1 MTSRTQIET
10 GISQV
15 TALLST
21 VTEVERASAT
31 PCTEWTVAELTDHL
45 VNTAANLVTMARGGE
60 IDWAASP
67 EPSSDPIPLWTER
80 TRELL
85 AEIDAGSSLPLGM
98 VAAEL
103 SVHAWD
109 LATALGRGT
118 DDLDQTV
125 AEEGMVF
132 MSANMTDERR
142 GGAFDPEQ
150 PAPDSANAYERLAA
164 FAGRTVRGS

>member
-1 MTSRTQIET
+1 MTTSSQIATGATQI
-10 GISQV
+10 
-15 TALLST
+15 
-21 VTEVERASAT
+21 TELMAGMTDAERASAT
-31 PCTEWTVAELTDHL
+31 PCTEWTVADLTDHP
-45 VNTAANLVTMARGGE
+45 VHTAANLVTMARGGE
-60 IDWAASP
+60 IDWSAAP
-67 EPSSDPIPLWTER
+67 EPSSDPVPLWTAR

-85 AEIDAGSSLPLGM
+85 TELDAGSPLPAGM

-118 DDLDQTV
+118 DDFDQTV

-150 PAPDSANAYERLAA
+150 PAPDGANAYERIAA